1 MTGKGNDMETRT
13 YASPCLTRT
22 AVMMREILGV
32 VTTPLTVAYHDD
44 GRATLVRK
52 CHRCDQ
58 MYAAETDDGDA
69 VRRLL
74 ESADPPHV
82 QDVLPSMPA
91 PRRELFFMSGLC
103 ERCWNETMTPSDEE
117 DRP

>member
-1 MTGKGNDMETRT
+1 MEAKT
-13 YASPCLTRT
+13 YATPCLTRT
-22 AVMMREILGV
+22 AVLMREVLGIA
-32 VTTPLTVAYHDD
+32 TTPLTVAYHDD

-52 CHRCDQ
+52 CHRCNQ

-69 VRRLL
+69 VRGLL

-91 PRRELFFMSGLC
+91 PQRELFFMSGLC
-103 ERCWNETMTPSDEE
+103 GQCWSETMTPPDDEE
-117 DRP
+117 DQP